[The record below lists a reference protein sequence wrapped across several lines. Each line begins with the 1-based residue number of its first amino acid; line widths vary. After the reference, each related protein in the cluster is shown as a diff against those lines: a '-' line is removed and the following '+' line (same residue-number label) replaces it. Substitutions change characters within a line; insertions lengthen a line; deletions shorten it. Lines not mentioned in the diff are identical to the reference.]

1 MVTTCKAGDCTV
13 DCSGGCICVADADIP
28 HDCYCDC
35 TDPPMKPASK
45 KVQQKKKKLK
55 VKLGARYNVCA
66 RNVPVTKVAQ
76 FLDRSLPNRILV
88 PANKLT
94 KNVTLN
100 LKKKTFRQIIV
111 ASGLVIKN

>member
-1 MVTTCKAGDCTV
+1 M
-13 DCSGGCICVADADIP
+13 ADADIP

-35 TDPPMKPASK
+35 TDPPMKPAHK
-45 KVQQKKKKLK
+45 KTTQKKRIR
-55 VKLGARYNVCA
+55 VKPQARFNVCA

-100 LKKKTFRQIIV
+100 LKKKTFRQIIIS
-111 ASGLVIKN
+111 SGLVLKN

>member
-1 MVTTCKAGDCTV
+1 
-13 DCSGGCICVADADIP
+13 VADADIP

-45 KVQQKKKKLK
+45 KVQQKKKLK

-66 RNVPVTKVAQ
+66 RNVPITKVAQ

-88 PANKLT
+88 PVNKLT

-100 LKKKTFRQIIV
+100 LKKKTFKQIIV